1 MPARDIV
8 FAHELSTYAD
18 GNLGNADVII
28 IWVDERDDS
37 YSMIA
42 RLYNGSLLWN
52 IRLANTIRYC
62 VFSHGIINGE
72 PTFLSKEDFFNWLE
86 DNYPQDYE
94 WCLWNINIFEDR

>member
-28 IWVDERDDS
+28 IWVEGDGH
-37 YSMIA
+37 YSMMA
-42 RLYNGSLLWN
+42 RLCKGGLLWN

-62 VFSHGIINGE
+62 VFSYGIINGE

-86 DNYPQDYE
+86 DNHPQDYE
-94 WCLWNINIFEDR
+94 WCLWNLNCFDKR